1 MRICVEVME
10 NYIINRAAMNRV
22 IYVLVMLVLMSSTLT
37 AQSKWTITPKAGV
50 LGSGYKSK
58 RQLDFN
64 MFTGFTLGADIEYR
78 YDELVGISSGLTFSR
93 VGAGSDLFY
102 PVTTDEYSKDT
113 YYDAL
118 MKLDYLQIPL
128 LVNWHFDCFSAFAGM
143 QVGIK
148 VNSNLKYHKKTET
161 IDSSKYPVID
171 LGPGKRFEDYET
183 IVEEKDVSRSASMI
197 KKSEVG
203 LVLGASCELNRFV
216 LSAREFI
223 SFYNISKIEGVG
235 LTNRSFIFT
244 LGYKFDLK

>member
-10 NYIINRAAMNRV
+10 NYIINRAAMHRV

-102 PVTTDEYSKDT
+102 PVTTDEYSRDT

-128 LVNWHFDCFSAFAGM
+128 LVNWHIDCFSAFAGM
-143 QVGIK
+143 QVEIK

-183 IVEEKDVSRSASMI
+183 IVEERDVSRSASMI

>member
-1 MRICVEVME
+1 MARFL
-10 NYIINRAAMNRV
+10 YT
-22 IYVLVMLVLMSSTLT
+22 LMLFVCMT
-37 AQSKWTITPKAGV
+37 ASAEAQCTWTITPKAGV
-50 LGSGYKSK
+50 LFSGFNSD
-58 RQLDFN
+58 RALDIN
-64 MFTGFTLGADIEYR
+64 MFTGFTFGADIEYR

-102 PVTTDEYSKDT
+102 PVTTDEYSRDT

-148 VNSNLKYHKKTET
+148 VNSNLKYRKKTET
-161 IDSSKYPVID
+161 IDSSKYPFVD